1 MYGGRSKGF
10 SGRSSGKTAVH
21 GNILLPVLVYDG
33 EKTVPGTGK
42 MHFHGAD
49 TDGSDCATDQTER
62 TGLQDLFV
70 GPCAAKKLEASRKSI
85 RSYVDFVLTFEEVA
99 GMFDAKG
106 VDWKN
111 IPEGEPLFRASA
123 DGRGF
128 AVSGGVAQAVVHAVK
143 RIDPERE
150 VKVVNAEGLQN
161 CKKML
166 QMAKAGKYN
175 GYLLEGMACPG
186 GWVAGAGT
194 LQVVKKAAAALE
206 KMKGEASFTESSDS
220 KYQSRLESL
229 EKFDVE

>member
-1 MYGGRSKGF
+1 MMAKKLFPEQAKCISMALTPMVL
-10 SGRSSGKTAVH
+10 TARL
-21 GNILLPVLVYDG
+21 IKQKEP
-33 EKTVPGTGK
+33 
-42 MHFHGAD
+42 
-49 TDGSDCATDQTER
+49 DCKIV
-62 TGLQDLFV
+62 FV
-70 GPCAAKKLEASRKSI
+70 GPCAAKKLEASRKTI

-106 VDWKN
+106 VDWKD

-143 RIDPERE
+143 RIDPDRE

-166 QMAKAGKYN
+166 QMAKLGKYN

-186 GWVAGAGT
+186 GCVAGAGT
-194 LQVVKKAAAALE
+194 MQSIKKSATVVGLYAKQAEHQTATGTHHVAELDKLV
-206 KMKGEASFTESSDS
+206 D
-220 KYQSRLESL
+220 
-229 EKFDVE
+229 